1 MICPTC
7 KEEKDII
14 SAGKYANVLSC
25 NHVVTAV
32 PVSDIIK
39 QGANGSEAVSI
50 AQATARVEELPKIDS
65 KELIERALS
74 SMSQTYEDFFT
85 AENPLIDDMIKE
97 HGKDN
102 AILIFTAIHSHMSK
116 VLFTMN
122 RFRNFYFTRIEQ
134 MRKEIED
141 KAVKD
146 LIQNHEFH
154 YVPSDKKPKKV
165 KTIGDKVLT
174 KDKNQMHAAKE
185 AMAGLKDKNGNPVD
199 MMAVMSAMSWGKSNA
214 EVAKE
219 TEKADYRAGL
229 DKIKESLT
237 TKKEGDKE

>member
-7 KEEKDII
+7 KEDREIT

-39 QGANGSEAVSI
+39 QGANGSEAVDI
-50 AQATARVEELPKIDS
+50 ANKLARTQELPKIDS

-85 AENPLIDDMIKE
+85 AENPVMDDIIKE

-102 AILIFTAIHSHMSK
+102 AIMMFTAIHSHMSK

-134 MRKEIED
+134 MRKEVED

-146 LIQNHEFH
+146 LIQNHDFH
-154 YVPSDKKPKKV
+154 YTPNDKKPKKI

-185 AMAGLKDKNGNPVD
+185 AMSGLLDKDGKPVD
-199 MMAVMSAMSWGKSNA
+199 MMKVLASMNWGSKDA
-214 EVAKE
+214 AKE
-219 TEKADYRAGL
+219 AEKDDYRAGL
-229 DKIKESLT
+229 KKIQDDI
-237 TKKEGDKE
+237 TKKKE